1 MEIYQLTYKSK
12 SISEMDQVSLDLIL
26 SEATT
31 SNSKLDVTGCLIYFK
46 GSFIQIL
53 EGSKENVLSTYDKI
67 IIDKRHHLVDLL
79 WESDSEK
86 RFFEKWNM
94 GFFSPE
100 SDHEILFV
108 NNYKLLS
115 RFADK
120 SRGATLSFWANVEK
134 ILDNKSLE

>member
-12 SISEMDQVSLDLIL
+12 SIYEMDQVSLDLIL
-26 SEATT
+26 SEATS
-31 SNSKLDVTGCLIYFK
+31 SNSKLAVTGCLIYFK

-67 IIDKRHHLVDLL
+67 INDNRHHYIDLL
-79 WESDSEK
+79 WENDSEK
-86 RFFEKWNM
+86 RFFEKWDM
-94 GFFSPE
+94 GFFSPQ
-100 SDHEILFV
+100 SDNEILFV

-120 SRGATLSFWANVEK
+120 SRGATLSFWASVEK
-134 ILDNKSLE
+134 MLASK

>member
-12 SISEMDQVSLDLIL
+12 SINEMDQVSLDLIL

-31 SNSKLDVTGCLIYFK
+31 SNSKLAVTGCLIYFK

-53 EGSKENVLSTYDKI
+53 EGSKVNVLSTYDKI
-67 IIDKRHHLVDLL
+67 INDNRHHFIDLL
-79 WESDSEK
+79 WENESEK
-86 RFFEKWNM
+86 RFFEKWDM

-100 SDHEILFV
+100 SDNEILFV

-120 SRGATLSFWANVEK
+120 SRGATLSFWASVEK
-134 ILDNKSLE
+134 ILDEKSC